1 VESGVAR
8 AEFRI
13 RRRGRWCVGPA
24 AYEILTS
31 CNVCD
36 YSLRVSC
43 AAPQLPGDC
52 TQDGTLDIADGVC
65 LLGFLFLGKPSE
77 LPCDGGRITDP
88 GNILLLDFDGQGTLD
103 LADAVASL
111 LYLFSDSPPHPLGT
125 ACVPIAGCEP
135 KCGG

>member
-1 VESGVAR
+1 ME
-8 AEFRI
+8 
-13 RRRGRWCVGPA
+13 
-24 AYEILTS
+24 
-31 CNVCD
+31 
-36 YSLRVSC
+36 
-43 AAPQLPGDC
+43 QHGDSVR
-52 TQDGTLDIADGVC
+52 TQDGRLDIADGVC

-103 LADAVASL
+103 LPDAVASF

-135 KCGG
+135 KCSG